1 MVDWTLRR
9 AEIDDADGLARC
21 LDAAFASYRERIAD
35 LPPMSENCAEEI
47 AEHLVW
53 VAEAGG
59 RIVGGLVLVPDESF
73 MLLAN
78 VAVHPDLRGKGLG
91 RRLLTLAETE
101 AEDRGYAE
109 LRLTTHADMPETVQL
124 YARNGWLQTGRQGNK
139 IRMRK
144 ALAGRR
150 AL

>member
-1 MVDWTLRR
+1 MADWSLRR
-9 AEIDDADGLARC
+9 AEVGDAEGLGSC
-21 LDAAFASYRERIAD
+21 LDAAYAHHRERIAD

-53 VAEAGG
+53 VAVSGG
-59 RIVGGLVLVPDESF
+59 RIVGGLVLVPDDDF

-78 VAVHPDLRGKGLG
+78 VAVHPDLRGRGLG

-101 AEDRGYAE
+101 ARDRGYAE
-109 LRLTTHADMPETVQL
+109 LRLTTHADMPETLQL
-124 YARNGWLQTGRQGNK
+124 YARNGWLQTGRVGNK

-144 ALAGRR
+144 ALAS
-150 AL
+150 